1 MWAWGKESQREI
13 LELNPHILM
22 GILYTDKGA
31 REILETEN
39 HLWRENDTCSI
50 VVTVRWFSID
60 IQHSAYKGDGG
71 SSLKEEENVMLIK
84 GLVDHK

>member
-1 MWAWGKESQREI
+1 
-13 LELNPHILM
+13 M
-22 GILYTDKGA
+22 GILYIDKGA

-39 HLWRENDTCSI
+39 NLQRENHTCSI

-71 SSLKEEENVMLIK
+71 SSWKEEENIMCIK
-84 GLVDHK
+84 GVVNHK